1 MCEKNK
7 KIINNATL
15 ISIISL
21 DVVTKSWFKH
31 VVKYLIKQ
39 QDADLARYL
48 HFLRHLTDANYQL

>member
-1 MCEKNK
+1 M
-7 KIINNATL
+7 NNTTL

-39 QDADLARYL
+39 QDADVDRYL